1 MPLTIDF
8 MDAVKGAK
16 KYVTI
21 NPVTTCHTC
30 HGSGLKSGKKKA
42 QCGVC
47 HGSGVQTV
55 QMGGFNMQTACQACG
70 GAGSSIP
77 RDAKCTT
84 CDSVGKV
91 RERKQVEVTIPAG
104 VDNNSRIRVPGA
116 GDAPIKGQGPN
127 GDLFVSLNVSL
138 TLKVNSN
145 ILLIR
150 KYRFNHQKYS
160 ADKMPTFSMMPKYP
174 SIRPY
179 LEEEYESQRLMV
191 KWT

>member
-1 MPLTIDF
+1 

-16 KYVTI
+16 KYVTV
-21 NPVTTCHTC
+21 NPVTTCNTC
-30 HGSGLKSGKKKA
+30 HGSGIKSGKKKT

-55 QMGGFNMQTACQACG
+55 QMSGFNMQTACQACG

-77 RDAKCTT
+77 HDAKCST

-116 GDAPIKGQGPN
+116 GDAPIKGKGPN

-138 TLKVNSN
+138 TLEVGANF
-145 ILLIR
+145 LLMCN
-150 KYRFNHQKYS
+150 YRFNRPKYS
-160 ADKMPTFSMMPKYP
+160 ADKTPTYSMTLKYR
-174 SIRPY
+174 SIKHY
-179 LEEEYESQRLMV
+179 LAVEYESLRLMAR
-191 KWT
+191 WT